1 MIGRCFTG
9 RGCSSGYVHP
19 LLGKPDQIAG
29 ERFTPG
35 LLLYLHLPPGPQHL
49 QKQAIV
55 RKHNPKLTEFIEY
68 LLHSEYSVE
77 EEQEIER
84 IKVIMQEL
92 PPQCL
97 KVFML
102 SAIEEKKYTEIAD
115 ELSISVNTVK
125 THISKAYRLIRGQL
139 HSEESLILWYWL
151 MSQST
156 CLKSEMNIRL

>member
-1 MIGRCFTG
+1 MADVSPAEDAVQDMFIHFWENRIKLQVKDSLRAYFYTCI
-9 RGCSSGYVHP
+9 RHRA
-19 LLGKPDQIAG
+19 LKN
-29 ERFTPG
+29 
-35 LLLYLHLPPGPQHL
+35 L

-84 IKVIMQEL
+84 IKAIMQEL

-156 CLKSEMNIRL
+156 CLKSEMNISL

>member
-1 MIGRCFTG
+1 M
-9 RGCSSGYVHP
+9 
-19 LLGKPDQIAG
+19 GKPDQIADQKS
-29 ERFTPG
+29 TPG

-68 LLHSEYSVE
+68 LLHSEYPIE
-77 EEQEIER
+77 KEQEIER
-84 IKVIMQEL
+84 IKAIMQEL

-125 THISKAYRLIRGQL
+125 THISKAYRLIRFPIDPALPSRYQIQKAF
-139 HSEESLILWYWL
+139 E
-151 MSQST
+151 
-156 CLKSEMNIRL
+156 R

>member
-19 LLGKPDQIAG
+19 FLGKPDQIADQKS
-29 ERFTPG
+29 TPG

-68 LLHSEYSVE
+68 LLHSEYPIE
-77 EEQEIER
+77 KEQEIER
-84 IKVIMQEL
+84 IKAIMQEL

-102 SAIEEKKYTEIAD
+102 STIEEEKEKSEKRR
-115 ELSISVNTVK
+115 SVRK
-125 THISKAYRLIRGQL
+125 THISHIFY
-139 HSEESLILWYWL
+139 EY
-151 MSQST
+151 ST
-156 CLKSEMNIRL
+156 HFFCTLTP

>member
-1 MIGRCFTG
+1 M
-9 RGCSSGYVHP
+9 
-19 LLGKPDQIAG
+19 GKPDQIADQKS
-29 ERFTPG
+29 TPG
-35 LLLYLHLPPGPQHL
+35 LLLYLRLPPGPQHL

-84 IKVIMQEL
+84 IKAIMQEL

-102 SAIEEKKYTEIAD
+102 STIEEEKEKKYTGIAN
-115 ELSISVNTVK
+115 EFSISINTVK
-125 THISKAYRLIRGQL
+125 THISKAYRLIRFPIDPALPSRYQIQKAF
-139 HSEESLILWYWL
+139 E
-151 MSQST
+151 
-156 CLKSEMNIRL
+156 R

>member
-19 LLGKPDQIAG
+19 FLGKPDQIADQKS
-29 ERFTPG
+29 TPG

-68 LLHSEYSVE
+68 LLHSEYPIE
-77 EEQEIER
+77 KEQEIER
-84 IKVIMQEL
+84 IKAIMQEL

-156 CLKSEMNIRL
+156 CLKAK